1 MKTFLIVTSMIVALA
16 AAFLYAASRS
26 DNEMIAVATEDVR
39 DTSASLLIKT
49 ELIRHFGTDAKG
61 IRVRATD
68 NAVSLSGRVAERS
81 TQELAEE
88 VVRAIDGVDVV
99 HNFIDLE
106 SGALNTP
113 AELLSNA
120 ELEARDALLETGV
133 KTRLTSDIGDEAFA
147 ISVEACDGVV
157 SLRGELPDDERREV
171 AIRAT
176 REVPGVTRV
185 IDLLEIAA

>member
-49 ELIRHFGTDAKG
+49 ELIRHFGTDATG
-61 IRVRATD
+61 IRVRAVD
-68 NAVSLSGRVAERS
+68 NAISLSGKVAERS

-88 VVRAIDGVDVV
+88 VVRAIDGVAVV

-106 SGALNTP
+106 SGARTTP
-113 AELLSNA
+113 GELLTNA
-120 ELEARDALLETGV
+120 ELEARDSLLETGV

-157 SLRGELPDDERREV
+157 SLRGALPDDERHDV

-176 REVPGVTRV
+176 RDVPGVTRV